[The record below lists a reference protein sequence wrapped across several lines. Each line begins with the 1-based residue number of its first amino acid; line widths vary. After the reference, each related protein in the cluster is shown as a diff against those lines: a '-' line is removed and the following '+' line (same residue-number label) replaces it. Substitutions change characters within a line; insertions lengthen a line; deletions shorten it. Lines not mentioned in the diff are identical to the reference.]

1 MKRIHTTIRSLL
13 LVQDTADR
21 TALGFSLG
29 VFLGFSPFIGLHTI
43 LALIVAFAFRLNKV
57 AVLIGASINNPWTV
71 VPYYSFAT
79 WFGIQ
84 LIGVPE
90 GISLPQVGLLD
101 LLQWGFWAWLLS
113 QWRLLIPAFLG
124 SLVLCTILSLISYA
138 LALILLKRYS
148 ADN

>member
-1 MKRIHTTIRSLL
+1 MKRIYTTIRSLL
-13 LVQDTADR
+13 LVQDTLER
-21 TALGFSLG
+21 TALAFSLG
-29 VFLGFSPFIGLHTI
+29 VFLGFSPLIGLHAI

-57 AVLIGASINNPWTV
+57 AVLIGASINNPWTI

-90 GISLPQVGLLD
+90 GISLPQVGLSH
-101 LLQWGFWAWLLS
+101 LLQGEFWTWLLS

-124 SLVLCTILSLISYA
+124 SLVLCTILSLFSYA

-148 ADN
+148 AAS